1 MRIARPLL
9 GSIIAAV
16 ALALSALPSAAQNW
30 PTRAVKLILPLG
42 PGSGVDIGARLI
54 ADKLSAKWGQPVVVE
69 NRPGGDGIVAISAFT
84 GAKDDHVLLMS
95 PTSSF
100 TAHPYLHDKLPYDP
114 RDLAPIARISNTIVA
129 VVVPSS
135 SDIKTVKDLVET
147 ARANPGKLNWATITG
162 MFDFVFAG
170 FQKKM
175 GIDIAKVP
183 YRDTVQAINDLAE
196 GRIQVMMAAIAIVRP
211 RVQAGAIRM
220 IAVTASERASV
231 AADIPTT
238 TEAGYPDIRIDGL
251 TGVFG
256 PRDMPAEVRERI
268 AADVKAAAADP
279 TITSRLLST
288 GQVVNPGGPPN
299 SAQRSTRSARRS
311 PPPACC
317 SASSRRRIRLYGT
330 ITILPKCALVRMCAC
345 AASASSSL
353 KTRSIGS
360 ESLPAD
366 TASQRSARML
376 LTSARSSSIERV
388 RWVTPI

>member
-1 MRIARPLL
+1 MQIARPLL
-9 GSIIAAV
+9 GSIIAIA
-16 ALALSALPSAAQNW
+16 ALALSALPSAAQSW

-42 PGSGVDIGARLI
+42 PGSGVDISARLI

-95 PTSSF
+95 PTSAF

-114 RDLAPIARISNTIVA
+114 RDLAPIARISNTVVA
-129 VVVPSS
+129 VVVPAS

-183 YRDTVQAINDLAE
+183 YRDTVQAVNDLAE
-196 GRIQVMMAAIAIVRP
+196 GRIQVMMSAIAIVRP

-251 TGVFG
+251 TGVLG
-256 PRDMPAEVRERI
+256 RATCR
-268 AADVKAAAADP
+268 
-279 TITSRLLST
+279 
-288 GQVVNPGGPPN
+288 
-299 SAQRSTRSARRS
+299 QRCASGS
-311 PPPACC
+311 PP
-317 SASSRRRIRLYGT
+317 
-330 ITILPKCALVRMCAC
+330 
-345 AASASSSL
+345 
-353 KTRSIGS
+353 
-360 ESLPAD
+360 
-366 TASQRSARML
+366 
-376 LTSARSSSIERV
+376 TSKPPQ
-388 RWVTPI
+388 PIPPS

>member
-1 MRIARPLL
+1 MRALL
-9 GSIIAAV
+9 YSFVTAS
-16 ALALSALPSAAQNW
+16 ALALSALPSSAQNW
-30 PTRAVKLILPLG
+30 PTHPVKLILPLG
-42 PGSGVDIGARLI
+42 PGSGVDIGARMI
-54 ADKLSAKWGQPVVVE
+54 ADKLAAKWGQAVVVE

-95 PTSSF
+95 PTSAF

-114 RDLAPIARISNTIVA
+114 RDLAPIARISNTIVG

-196 GRIQVMMAAIAIVRP
+196 GRIQVMMAAIAIARP
-211 RVQAGAIRM
+211 RVQSGAIRM
-220 IAVTASERASV
+220 IAVTASERASIAPEV
-231 AADIPTT
+231 PTT

-256 PRDMPAEVRERI
+256 PREMPNDVRERI
-268 AADVKAAAADP
+268 ANDVKAAAADP
-279 TITSRLLST
+279 TITARLLST
-288 GQVVNPGGPPN
+288 GQVVNPGGPAEF
-299 SAQRSTRSARRS
+299 SAAIDAQRAQVAATGVLLGIK
-311 PPPACC
+311 PA
-317 SASSRRRIRLYGT
+317 AN
-330 ITILPKCALVRMCAC
+330 
-345 AASASSSL
+345 
-353 KTRSIGS
+353 
-360 ESLPAD
+360 
-366 TASQRSARML
+366 
-376 LTSARSSSIERV
+376 
-388 RWVTPI
+388 

>member
-9 GSIIAAV
+9 GPIVAAF
-16 ALALSALPSAAQNW
+16 ALTLSALPSAAQNW

-42 PGSGVDIGARLI
+42 PGSGVDISARLI
-54 ADKLSAKWGQPVVVE
+54 ADKLSAKWGQPVVIE
-69 NRPGGDGIVAISAFT
+69 NRPGGDGIVAISAFA

-129 VVVPSS
+129 VVVPAS

-196 GRIQVMMAAIAIVRP
+196 GRIQVMMAAIAIARP
-211 RVQAGAIRM
+211 RVQGGAIRM
-220 IAVTASERASV
+220 IAVTAIMRIAPASTRGRTI
-231 AADIPTT
+231 AIADIMTWMRP
-238 TEAGYPDIRIDGL
+238 
-251 TGVFG
+251 
-256 PRDMPAEVRERI
+256 
-268 AADVKAAAADP
+268 
-279 TITSRLLST
+279 
-288 GQVVNPGGPPN
+288 
-299 SAQRSTRSARRS
+299 
-311 PPPACC
+311 
-317 SASSRRRIRLYGT
+317 
-330 ITILPKCALVRMCAC
+330 
-345 AASASSSL
+345 
-353 KTRSIGS
+353 
-360 ESLPAD
+360 
-366 TASQRSARML
+366 
-376 LTSARSSSIERV
+376 SARSFTACTVSRYGTLAMSIPIFFWNPANTKSNMPVRHDTNSTPFSRV
-388 RWVTPI
+388 CEVKGFLCVS

>member
-1 MRIARPLL
+1 MRLANALIRPLFAL
-9 GSIIAAV
+9 S

-30 PTRAVKLILPLG
+30 PTRTVKLILPLG
-42 PGSGVDIGARLI
+42 PGSGVDISARLI

-84 GAKDDHVLLMS
+84 GARDDHVLLMS
-95 PTSSF
+95 LTSSF

-114 RDLAPIARISNTIVA
+114 RDLAPIARISNTVVA
-129 VVVPSS
+129 VVVPAS

-183 YRDTVQAINDLAE
+183 YRDTVQAVNDLAE
-196 GRIQVMMAAIAIVRP
+196 GRIQVMMSAIAIVRP

-231 AADIPTT
+231 AADVPTT

-279 TITSRLLST
+279 TISARLLST
-288 GQVVNPGGPPN
+288 GQVVNPGGPAEFGVAID
-299 SAQRSTRSARRS
+299 AQRAQVAATGVLLGIK
-311 PPPACC
+311 PA
-317 SASSRRRIRLYGT
+317 T
-330 ITILPKCALVRMCAC
+330 N
-345 AASASSSL
+345 
-353 KTRSIGS
+353 
-360 ESLPAD
+360 
-366 TASQRSARML
+366 
-376 LTSARSSSIERV
+376 
-388 RWVTPI
+388 